1 MSLWLAMVCPRNRVE
16 LVIVVGMDSQDT
28 ANLISLGSMLA
39 TVAAA
44 IYTRRQ
50 AIGSKEAK
58 AKADEAHKAAL
69 DMRDAAQRSV
79 TVAEEQANQ
88 AERSAKA
95 AEEQVH
101 HAEELLEQM
110 SDIASS
116 LRRPIL
122 ELVHENKNHPDH
134 ERYRLRNSIGHP
146 VTILEVMNLQEFFVR
161 YCDIPELPAE
171 VHRGN
176 PVNFSL
182 PHDVTVKSLELRIK
196 VSGKE
201 ETLFVEI
208 PR

>member
-1 MSLWLAMVCPRNRVE
+1 
-16 LVIVVGMDSQDT
+16 MDSQLFSNFF
-28 ANLISLGSMLA
+28 AGLSAL
-39 TVAAA
+39 AA
-44 IYTRRQ
+44 IISAICAFIAWYQ
-50 AIGSKEAK
+50 SIGSKK
-58 AKADEAHKAAL
+58 AKAE
-69 DMRDAAQRSV
+69 
-79 TVAEEQANQ
+79 
-88 AERSAKA
+88 
-95 AEEQVH
+95 
-101 HAEELLEQM
+101 AEELLAQM

-134 ERYRLRNSIGHP
+134 ERYRLRNNIGHP

>member
-1 MSLWLAMVCPRNRVE
+1 MVSIHWFQE
-16 LVIVVGMDSQDT
+16 S
-28 ANLISLGSMLA
+28 
-39 TVAAA
+39 
-44 IYTRRQ
+44 
-50 AIGSKEAK
+50 EA
-58 AKADEAHKAAL
+58 E
-69 DMRDAAQRSV
+69 
-79 TVAEEQANQ
+79 AEERARQ
-88 AERSAKA
+88 
-95 AEEQVH
+95 
-101 HAEELLEQM
+101 AEELLAQM

-134 ERYRLRNSIGHP
+134 ERYRLRNNIGHP

-201 ETLFVEI
+201 ETLFVRDSSIVRAFNIKNQQTFRKFDDIETGGYSSNCSGI
-208 PR
+208 YGRQLCPPLTPPLSCYSLQQVSR

>member
-1 MSLWLAMVCPRNRVE
+1 
-16 LVIVVGMDSQDT
+16 MDSQLFSNFF
-28 ANLISLGSMLA
+28 AGLSAL
-39 TVAAA
+39 AA
-44 IYTRRQ
+44 IISAICAFIAWYQ
-50 AIGSKEAK
+50 SIGSKK
-58 AKADEAHKAAL
+58 AKAE
-69 DMRDAAQRSV
+69 
-79 TVAEEQANQ
+79 AEERARQ
-88 AERSAKA
+88 AEERAR
-95 AEEQVH
+95 Q
-101 HAEELLEQM
+101 AEELLAQM

-134 ERYRLRNSIGHP
+134 ERYRLRNNIGHP

>member
-1 MSLWLAMVCPRNRVE
+1 
-16 LVIVVGMDSQDT
+16 MDSQLFSNFF
-28 ANLISLGSMLA
+28 AGLSAL
-39 TVAAA
+39 AA
-44 IYTRRQ
+44 IISAICAFIAWYQ
-50 AIGSKEAK
+50 SIGSKK
-58 AKADEAHKAAL
+58 AKAE
-69 DMRDAAQRSV
+69 
-79 TVAEEQANQ
+79 AEERARQ
-88 AERSAKA
+88 
-95 AEEQVH
+95 
-101 HAEELLEQM
+101 AEELLAQM

-134 ERYRLRNSIGHP
+134 ERYRLRNNIGHP

-201 ETLFVEI
+201 EALFVEI

>member
-1 MSLWLAMVCPRNRVE
+1 
-16 LVIVVGMDSQDT
+16 MDSQLFSNFF
-28 ANLISLGSMLA
+28 AGLSAL
-39 TVAAA
+39 AA
-44 IYTRRQ
+44 IISAICAFIAWYQ
-50 AIGSKEAK
+50 SIGSKK
-58 AKADEAHKAAL
+58 AKAE
-69 DMRDAAQRSV
+69 
-79 TVAEEQANQ
+79 AEERARQ
-88 AERSAKA
+88 
-95 AEEQVH
+95 
-101 HAEELLEQM
+101 AEELLAQM

-134 ERYRLRNSIGHP
+134 ERYRLRNNIGHP

-201 ETLFVEI
+201 ETLYVEI
-208 PR
+208 PQ